1 MATITWAGGT
11 STDANVAANWT
22 GGSKPTSSDEVHFD
36 GTCTRVCD
44 MTNLGD
50 QTYQAIHI
58 HSDYFI
64 FGGATTPTVTF
75 SAQTITLTNGIGLT
89 IDKSGVL
96 DCNETVFTFTGTA
109 SGDNYDSAGSVNDA
123 KYFIKIDSTNDN
135 KLDVSD
141 LGVFVNE
148 TDREQTTFNYTPSAT
163 SKITLMNGVYPKVT
177 IAPTSGTTTFYTS
190 NDFQTY
196 TASAIPQRTKLS
208 SYPKVSMLAFD
219 VSSSSVTTTPLTR
232 NLEDKLKVFRIKNG
246 ITGVGGS
253 TFDWG
258 YTTLELEP
266 STSGN
271 HELPT
276 TGDTSY
282 GSSSELF
289 TARYHKIIIDEAKS
303 NNRYF
308 TIDAN
313 TRLYCNTLIINGRF
327 YGNIDYHSSSSAEI
341 HTVNRVIVNGDWNFQ
356 QISDGVYRVRGTQE
370 LSPVAYG
377 GTGRRFL
384 TTDSILY
391 GRGSNEVGLT
401 TKILHPIFFERSAID
416 TSAVDFR
423 SPTATGS
430 TAYPNAFPMPY
441 AGKVVAA
448 TFLFAGSA
456 ITTTGNTNVIRI
468 RKNGGTSGSDIND
481 VSFNEGDLTN
491 TNGTNYSLV
500 ETGLT
505 FSFSAGD
512 ILQVKRQSGATDLN
526 NGQAI
531 LWVKF
536 DY

>member
-1 MATITWAGGT
+1 MATIKWVGT
-11 STDANVAANWT
+11 LLSNDADIAANWV
-22 GGSKPTSSDEVHFD
+22 GGVKPTSSDEVHFD
-36 GTCTRVCD
+36 GTCLNICD

-50 QTYQAIHI
+50 QTFQAIHI

-64 FGGATTPTVTF
+64 FGGATTPTVKF
-75 SAQTITLTNGIGLT
+75 NGQNITLTNGIGLT
-89 IDKSGVL
+89 IEKSGVL

-109 SGDNYDSAGSVNDA
+109 SGDNYNSAGSVNDA

-276 TGDTSY
+276 TGDTTY

-289 TARYHKIIIDEAKS
+289 TARYHKIIIEEAKS

-327 YGNIDYHSSSSAEI
+327 YGNIDYDSSSSAEI

-370 LSPVAYG
+370 LLPTAYG
-377 GTGRRFL
+377 GTGERLIDNYFL
-384 TTDSILY
+384 
-391 GRGSNEVGLT
+391 
-401 TKILHPIFFERSAID
+401 LHPLHYTKSSLD
-416 TSAVDFR
+416 TNTGVAF
-423 SPTATGS
+423 SPAEIV
-430 TAYPNAFPMPY
+430 MPY
-441 AGKVVAA
+441 AGRLNAVSLHFSG
-448 TFLFAGSA
+448 TISGSA
-456 ITTTGNTNVIRI
+456 TETFTI
-468 RKNGGTSGSDIND
+468 RKTLAADGSTSDAD
-481 VSFNEGDLTN
+481 
-491 TNGTNYSLV
+491 
-500 ETGLT
+500 
-505 FSFSAGD
+505 FSFAANTLNSNNSKIVATAAPTFVAGD
-512 ILQVKRQSGATDLN
+512 TLSLRRKSGTTDLN
-526 NGQAI
+526 DAEST
-531 LWVKF
+531 LWVQF
-536 DY
+536 D